1 MTGRKYKMNWKEK
14 YGEWGVILGATEGM
28 GKSMAEAIAERGM
41 SVVLVGRREEM
52 LKELGKEISA
62 KYGVDHKVVRA
73 DFALDGCVETVTKVT
88 DELDMGFMSYVAC
101 SHQFGKVQNMPWE
114 DHWRMM
120 NVNVI
125 SFMKF
130 MYHYLTIFAK
140 QDRGAIINISSMT
153 GITSSPY
160 IAQYGAGKAYILKM
174 TEAIAYECAKT
185 NVDVLVITAGSTIT
199 PTWLKNQPGG
209 PAGEE
214 ARKKAMLPEDVI
226 AEAVEELGKK
236 RSIVAGTGNKAAVR
250 HFLTD
255 MTADEQAAM
264 MGSYYES

>member
-1 MTGRKYKMNWKEK
+1 MFGGAEMNWKEK
-14 YGEWGVILGATEGM
+14 YGEWGVVLGATEGM
-28 GKSMAEAIAERGM
+28 GQCMAEAIAERGM
-41 SVVLVGRREEM
+41 NVVLVGRREEM
-52 LKELGKEISA
+52 LRDLGKEISK
-62 KYGVDHKVVRA
+62 KYGVAHKVVRA
-73 DFALDGCVETVTKVT
+73 DFAVDGCVETVTKVT
-88 DELDMGFMSYVAC
+88 DALDMGFMSYVAC

-130 MYHYLTIFAK
+130 MYHYLAIFAK
-140 QDRGAIINISSMT
+140 QDRGAIINISSLT

-174 TEAIAYECAKT
+174 TEAVAYECAKT

-209 PAGEE
+209 PAGEA

-236 RSIVAGTGNKAAVR
+236 RSIVAGDGNKAAVR

>member
-1 MTGRKYKMNWKEK
+1 MNFREK
-14 YGEWGVILGATEGM
+14 YGEWGVVLGATEGI
-28 GKSMAEAIAERGM
+28 GKCMAEAIAEKGM
-41 SVVLVGRREEM
+41 NVVLVGRREEM
-52 LKELGKEISA
+52 LKEAGEEISA
-62 KYGVDHKVVRA
+62 KYGVQYKVVRA
-73 DFALDGCVETVTKVT
+73 DFAREDSVEIVTQATK
-88 DELDMGFMSYVAC
+88 DLDMGFMSYVAC

-125 SFMKF
+125 TFMKF
-130 MYHYLTIFAK
+130 MYHYLGIFAK
-140 QDRGAIINISSMT
+140 QDRGAIINISSLT

-185 NVDVLVITAGSTIT
+185 NVDVLVITAGSTVT

-209 PAGEE
+209 PDGEK
-214 ARKKAMLPEDVI
+214 ARKAAMLPEEVVAEAI
-226 AEAVEELGKK
+226 AELGHK
-236 RSIVAGTGNKAAVR
+236 RSIVAGERNKAAVR

-255 MTADEQAAM
+255 MTPDEQAQM
-264 MGSYYES
+264 MGSYYEDH

>member
-1 MTGRKYKMNWKEK
+1 MNWKEK

-28 GKSMAEAIAERGM
+28 GKSMSEAIAAKGM
-41 SVVLVGRREEM
+41 SVVLVGRREEN
-52 LKELGKEISA
+52 LKELGKEISE

-88 DELDMGFMSYVAC
+88 DTLDMGFMSYVAC
-101 SHQFGKVQNMPWE
+101 SHQFGKVQDTPWE

-125 SFMKF
+125 SFMKY
-130 MYHYLTIFAK
+130 MYHYLGIFAK
-140 QDRGAIINISSMT
+140 KDKGAIINISSLT

-160 IAQYGAGKAYILKM
+160 NAQYGAGKAYILKI
-174 TEAIAYECAKT
+174 TEAAAYECSKT
-185 NVDVLVITAGSTIT
+185 NVDILALTAGSTIT

-214 ARKKAMLPEDVI
+214 ARKKAMLPDDVI
-226 AEAVEELGKK
+226 AEAVEELGKT
-236 RSIVAGTGNKAAVR
+236 RSVVAGAGNKAAVK

-264 MGSYYES
+264 MGSYYET